1 MSGSPLSELLGEL
14 IGRSVPRVEDARL
27 LRGEARFI
35 DDIVL
40 PDMLHAVFARSRAAH
55 ARIKRVDTAAA
66 KAVAGVHAVLLY
78 ADLRPL
84 LTCDRIPLALAAAAV
99 KFDAEPVCLVDKE
112 AFYVGEPIA
121 LVI

>member
-1 MSGSPLSELLGEL
+1 QRPSKRDMSGKSSRAASSGQDSGHQFWGKL

-66 KAVAGVHAVLLY
+66 TAVPGVHAVLLY

-99 KFDAEPVCLVDKE
+99 K
-112 AFYVGEPIA
+112 
-121 LVI
+121 